1 MGFSPTPELGWGP
14 IGSES
19 ETGRERANRQ
29 RSGNEVLFRKES
41 GDAARGEVKH
51 WGSLCSR
58 GDVGLLATISLLH
71 CLGAR
76 RETEAGAMS
85 PGVSSH

>member
-1 MGFSPTPELGWGP
+1 MGK
-14 IGSES
+14 
-19 ETGRERANRQ
+19 ERANRQ
-29 RSGNEVLFRKES
+29 RYGNEVLFREQN
-41 GDAARGEVKH
+41 GDAARGEVRH

-58 GDVGLLATISLLH
+58 GDAELLATISLLR

-76 RETEAGAMS
+76 RETEAGVMS